1 MKNIWKIICVAV
13 IIGGLADYIY
23 SSIQAK
29 REYDK
34 EREYVDCYNWK
45 LNENNDLNKVMNSAV
60 KNYNLKNDFTPA
72 LFDILT
78 TLDYP
83 KDLDGYIKAVYLDKI
98 KPYSFLNDWMN
109 AKEKTRMMLK
119 ETYMTSV
126 NGDVIDILIP

>member
-1 MKNIWKIICVAV
+1 
-13 IIGGLADYIY
+13 
-23 SSIQAK
+23 
-29 REYDK
+29 
-34 EREYVDCYNWK
+34 
-45 LNENNDLNKVMNSAV
+45 MNSAV